1 MQVAHTP
8 LPPMALR
15 LKLVE
20 LYFKYIHDQF
30 HSLYHRPTFLEDVA
44 HERVADVILFAI
56 FALSAR

>member
-1 MQVAHTP
+1 
-8 LPPMALR
+8 MALR